1 MGESLAIERKVL
13 PSLHRVV
20 NVEVPHADDVLV
32 DVELTK
38 VPVRMPS
45 VRDYRGVRRCKA
57 LTRSWNLGPR
67 WRACRAP
74 FDG

>member
-1 MGESLAIERKVL
+1 MGEGLSVEGKVL
-13 PSLHRVV
+13 PALHRVV

-38 VPVRMPS
+38 VPERALS
-45 VRDYRGVRRCKA
+45 VRYNWDICRPKA
-57 LTRSWNLGPR
+57 LTKSWNLGPR
-67 WRACRAP
+67 WRVCRAT